1 MKHIHLIGIG
11 GSGMSAIARF
21 LLEKGLVVS
30 GSDRVSSPFLDDLRK
45 LNARV
50 SIGHAPANIE
60 GADLVIR
67 SSAIPE
73 DNSEIIAAKKIGIPV
88 VNRAEFLGTLM
99 EGKTGIGIAGTHGKT
114 TTSAMLTWVLCELK
128 QDPSYILG
136 GTIKNLGV
144 NAHAGE
150 GSTFVMEAD
159 EYDRMFLGLN
169 PTIEVITNVEHDH
182 PDCYP
187 TEKDF
192 VEAFQNFID
201 LLDENGHLVIC
212 GNDDNAIDFAYRARK
227 KDITV
232 LVYGFPGKRIQ
243 NLDTYAED
251 FVENSLG
258 GFNYTA
264 TINNNSFKVILQVP
278 GLHNVMNSLAVLTV
292 VDILNLPLDKAVEAL
307 AEFQGT
313 GRRFEVCGEPKGIT
327 LIDDYAHHPT
337 EIRATLAAAR
347 SRYSNRRLWVVWQ
360 PHTYSRTQLMKSEFS
375 RSFHDADHILV
386 SEVYAAREPKN
397 EFSASEVVSMMDHP
411 EVNFIAEI
419 SDIAEILINKLLP
432 GDVLLVLSAGDADQI
447 NKMIMDH
454 LKN

>member
-11 GSGMSAIARF
+11 GSGMSAIARY

-60 GADLVIR
+60 GADLIIR

-114 TTSAMLTWVLCELK
+114 TTSAMLAWVLSELK

-136 GTIKNLGV
+136 GTLKNLGV

-150 GSTFVMEAD
+150 GKTFVIEAD

-201 LLDENGHLVIC
+201 LMDENGHLVIC
-212 GNDDNAIDFAYRARK
+212 GNDDNANDLADRARK

-232 LVYGFPGKRIQ
+232 LMYGFPGKRIQ

-251 FVENSLG
+251 IVENSLG
-258 GFNYTA
+258 GFNYSA
-264 TINNNSFKVILQVP
+264 TINNNSFEVILQVP
-278 GLHNVMNSLAVLTV
+278 GMHNVMNSLAVLTV

-313 GRRFEVCGEPKGIT
+313 GRRFEICGEPNGIT

-347 SRYSNRRLWVVWQ
+347 SRYANRRIWVVWQ

-375 RSFHDADHILV
+375 RSFRDADHVLV

-397 EFSASEVVSMMDHP
+397 EFSASEVVTMMDHP
-411 EVNFIAEI
+411 DVNFIAEI
-419 SDIAEILINKLLP
+419 SDIAETLINKLLP

-454 LKN
+454 LKK